1 MFGERGGAGGHL
13 VSDSGTLGVRRRRAI
28 ALLVP
33 VVPLVAAMA
42 CGDSTDTPP
51 VVGDAAVDSYAVD
64 AADGGDS
71 SSSNQISGVVLDFL
85 DESPVAGA
93 KIAVVD
99 ANGAIRSAVTDK
111 AGSFTVNGVDTPYT
125 LRVSPNDPA
134 FGWWIFDH
142 LSTRALVLGAGG
154 KLDPSIAWANHKV
167 TGNCSFVA
175 PACVGGSN
183 CPLNVSVWS
192 PKSSTDLQ
200 ASGGFLTN
208 FAGGTFS
215 FNVDIQWVG
224 VSASR
229 VVTFDALAHDVGNFN
244 FSYAKQTLSVQD
256 GQPFACPTMTL
267 APVGAVGSFSTT
279 VTMNNVPSAL
289 TQSTDAFFIFGSGGT
304 ADAVRTNGPSIAFGV
319 PDIGLK
325 GLSVTGVAR
334 DVNNS
339 MFARTDTAELP
350 PTASTASLV
359 VYGPPTILSPPGGG
373 TVQRTDKLKWVDGSG
388 SATYFWE
395 LHVQTDG
402 GQPDINRG
410 YIVTDQLEFPLSTL
424 EKLTVPVPAGS
435 YTGSLSAR
443 RPLTTTDA
451 LVSGPKVP
459 KFYGT
464 AYSESV
470 VKFTIAP

>member
-42 CGDSTDTPP
+42 CGDSTDTSP

-93 KIAVVD
+93 KISVVD
-99 ANGAIRSAVTDK
+99 ANGATRSAVTDT
-111 AGSFTVNGVDTPYT
+111 AGAFTLTSVDTPYT
-125 LRVSPNDPA
+125 LRVAASDPA
-134 FGWWIFDH
+134 YGWWIYDH
-142 LSTRALVLGAGG
+142 LSTRSLVLGAGG
-154 KLDPSIAWANHKV
+154 KLDPSVGWAKHKV
-167 TGNCSFVA
+167 SGNCSFVV
-175 PACVGGSN
+175 PACVGGSS
-183 CPLNVSVWS
+183 CPLDVSVWS
-192 PKSSTDLQ
+192 PKSTTDYQ
-200 ASGGFLTN
+200 ASGGFGTT
-208 FAGGTFS
+208 FAGGTL
-215 FNVDIQWVG
+215 NTTVDIQWVG

-229 VVTFDALAHDVGNFN
+229 QVTFDALAHDLGNFN
-244 FSYAKQTLSVQD
+244 FSYAKQTLSVLD
-256 GQPFACPTMTL
+256 GQPFVCPTMTL
-267 APVGAVGSFSTT
+267 APVGAIGSFSTT
-279 VTMNNVPSAL
+279 VAMNNVPSAL

-304 ADAVRTNGPSIAFGV
+304 VDVVRTSGPSIAFGV

-325 GLSVTGVAR
+325 GLTVAGFAN
-334 DVNNS
+334 DYVNKS
-339 MFARTDTAELP
+339 MYARSDTTLP

-359 VYGPPTILSPPGGG
+359 VYGPPTVLSPQGSG
-373 TVQRTDKLKWVDGSG
+373 TIQRTDKLKWVDGAG

-395 LHVQTDG
+395 LDVESDG
-402 GQPDINRG
+402 GSPDINRG
-410 YIVTDQLEFPLSTL
+410 FIVTDQLEFPLATL
-424 EKLTVPVPAGS
+424 EKLNVAIPAGPYYS
-435 YTGSLSAR
+435 TLSAR
-443 RPLTTTDA
+443 RPLATMNA
-451 LVSGPKVP
+451 LVSGPKLP
-459 KFYGT
+459 RFYGE